1 MGRALERVGR
11 RIGDGI
17 VISTLTRLRDV
28 RFVRY
33 LLVSVGALAVDVGSF
48 LALLSLG
55 VVAAGASALS
65 YSLGILAHWLL
76 SSRTVFHDTVAPG
89 GIERTKQKAM
99 FVVSALLGLAL
110 TTAIV
115 GGGDLAGL
123 DPRIAKLIAIGASF
137 MLTWVLRNKLI
148 FRQPGLSN

>member
-1 MGRALERVGR
+1 MRSKFGDRAMVAL
-11 RIGDGI
+11 
-17 VISTLTRLRDV
+17 LLRLRDA

-33 LLVSVGALAVDVGSF
+33 MLASVGALAVDMGSF

-76 SSRTVFHDTVAPG
+76 SSRTVFHDTVARG

-99 FVVSALLGLAL
+99 FVVSALLGLVL

-115 GGGDLAGL
+115 GAGDFVGI
-123 DPRIAKLIAIGASF
+123 DPRIAKLAAIVASF
-137 MLTWVLRNKLI
+137 MLTWMLRSKLV
-148 FRQPGLSN
+148 FRTPGLAE

>member
-1 MGRALERVGR
+1 MIAAF
-11 RIGDGI
+11 
-17 VISTLTRLRDV
+17 TRLRDA

-33 LLVSVGALAVDVGSF
+33 MLASVGALAVDMGSF

-55 VVAAGASALS
+55 LIAAGASAVS

-89 GIERTKQKAM
+89 GPERTRQKAM
-99 FVVSALLGLAL
+99 FVISALLGLAL

-115 GGGDLAGL
+115 GGADFAGI
-123 DPRIAKLIAIGASF
+123 DPRLAKLVAIVASF
-137 MLTWVLRNKLI
+137 MLTWMLRSKLV
-148 FRQPGLSN
+148 FRSPGLAD